1 MVTLPA
7 RMGVSAQEL
16 DWIAWAAGLAAFPGV
31 SVDEVSEAADGVVVE
46 GLIARELLSHTSG
59 ELVLRED
66 MAALLGAVLA
76 CDVSLDV
83 RTFDSSGEFSVVL
96 HLRQEV
102 AIAQRVTGGIVSFL
116 VVPPGRLPAT
126 LLAFCGQDATLIG
139 DGHETLVRVEHGA
152 LEAIERGD
160 VEPGP
165 MLSGYVA
172 SARAPERTGMV
183 AARGTLYGEPHA
195 SCAWVSGAGG
205 TYVVRR
211 DGDDAE
217 IVRAD
222 GSELVW
228 QLLRLVGP
236 APSTGSPA
244 AGH

>member
-1 MVTLPA
+1 MTLPA
-7 RMGVSAQEL
+7 GMSVSAQEL
-16 DWIAWAAGLAAFPGV
+16 DWIAWAAGLAAFPCV
-31 SVDEVSEAADGVVVE
+31 SVDEVSEAADGVVVD
-46 GLIARELLSHTSG
+46 GLIARGLLSHTSG

-66 MAALLGAVLA
+66 LGALLGAVLA
-76 CDVSLDV
+76 SDVTLDV
-83 RTFDSSGEFSVVL
+83 RTSDSSGEFSVVL
-96 HLRQEV
+96 HLRREV
-102 AIAQRVTGGIVSFL
+102 AIAQRVKAGIVSFL

-126 LLAFCGQDATLIG
+126 LLAFCGQDATPMA
-139 DGHETLVRVEHGA
+139 DGHETVVRVEHGA

-160 VEPGP
+160 LELGP
-165 MLSGYVA
+165 VLSGYVA
-172 SARAPERTGMV
+172 SARAPERTGMA

-195 SCAWVSGAGG
+195 SCAWVSGAGR

-236 APSTGSPA
+236 PPSTGSAA